1 MPRKKVSRQ
10 FKGLCR
16 MSAKLL
22 ALADVVVETDQV
34 ETCAVA
40 VKNGR
45 VELWLGPLFRNC
57 KDDKARQHM
66 LRHECFHVMLD
77 HQKRQEDRDI
87 ELWNQVTDCAIHAGG
102 AVDWQLIDEACGIE
116 VCTYERL
123 GVPVMPPELAYDWLK
138 KGKSPGRFDNW
149 GGSAEGQPTPDEGQ
163 QGSGGA
169 AVAPES
175 KPEVKPTGCGRGPV
189 QSDTDEK
196 SQSKEAEIIA
206 EVLQSWEAEVEESG
220 YEGMHDGLMN
230 GVADTDNAGTG
241 HGGGRDRPEIYQVPD
256 WVLEV
261 LDRLLERHNSKVERA
276 RTWTKEHRYIE
287 SGLLPGM
294 RPRKGWE
301 GVWCIDA
308 SGSIDR
314 EKVEQMLSAAVQ
326 TPELAGSD
334 VAVFDDGLV
343 HSELIPVHDIE
354 AVQQAIASAGGG
366 TSIKKTAKQIDELAD
381 EAVPKVWLTD
391 AYSSDGLPKESQDEL
406 WVLFTYRGVKVVNY
420 PKEGR

>member
-1 MPRKKVSRQ
+1 MPKKKISRQ

-77 HQKRQEDRDI
+77 HQKRQEERDI

-102 AVDWQLIDEACGIE
+102 AVDWQLIDKACDIE
-116 VCTYERL
+116 TCTYERL
-123 GVPVMPPELAYDWLK
+123 NIPAMPPEIAYDWLEE
-138 KGKSPGRFDNW
+138 KSRGDGFGP
-149 GGSAEGQPTPDEGQ
+149 AGQPTTETQ
-163 QGSGGA
+163 QGRPGGEGA
-169 AVAPES
+169 SVEPKSE
-175 KPEVKPTGCGRGPV
+175 PEVKTTGCGRGPV

-196 SQSKEAEIIA
+196 SQAKEAEIVA

-220 YEGMHDGLMN
+220 YDGSLDGLMN
-230 GVADTDNAGTG
+230 GVANTDNAGVG
-241 HGGGRDRPEIYQVPD
+241 HGSGRDRPEIYKVPN

-261 LDRLLERHNSKVERA
+261 LDRLLERHNSKAERA

-308 SGSIDR
+308 SGSIDK
-314 EKVEQMLSAAVQ
+314 EAVEQMLSAVVQ

-343 HSELIPVHDIE
+343 HSDLIPVHNIE
-354 AVQQAIASAGGG
+354 AIQQAIASAGGG
-366 TSIKKTAKQIDELAD
+366 TSIKKTSKQIDELTD
-381 EAVPKVWLTD
+381 EAIPKVWLTD
-391 AYSSDGLPKESQDEL
+391 AYSSDGLPEESQDEL
-406 WVLFTYRGVKVVNY
+406 WVLFGYRGIKVVDY
-420 PKEGR
+420 PEKGRR